1 MFFDLGSQDSWRAR
15 HRGQPSKL
23 ATSLI
28 AHVGSLVGTGTA
40 VERRCQAQIR
50 DPELRILPDQKVGD
64 LDVPVG
70 KAILMDGLN
79 SSQKLKEKLKSM
91 QLLEPLGVLKVVFKV
106 KFLSQLHR
114 DVEHSSLFDLLD
126 CEWPG
131 LSET

>member
-1 MFFDLGSQDSWRAR
+1 M
-15 HRGQPSKL
+15 
-23 ATSLI
+23 
-28 AHVGSLVGTGTA
+28 SLVGTGTA

-131 LSET
+131 LSAT